1 MSRQSSDEIRRISQK
16 LDQQCRRVVDLL
28 DACVDRLSRREG
40 GPDAALA
47 RAEEEID
54 REEVVLEEECFRIV
68 ALHQPVGTDLRT
80 LATVLRANG
89 DLERAAD
96 HATNVL
102 RMLPT
107 LPPEPH
113 VPQAIHLLGRKVVEA
128 MRLSCKA
135 LVVCDPVL
143 AREVIA
149 GDKLIDSLELAT
161 DKAARTLAVDH
172 PELVD
177 AAFRLSRVAHELE
190 RVADLAKNL
199 AEDVL
204 YLKTGDIVRH
214 QNLEERR

>member
-1 MSRQSSDEIRRISQK
+1 MSRQSSDEIRRITQK
-16 LDQQCRRVVDLL
+16 LDDQCRRVVDLL
-28 DACVDRLSRREG
+28 DACVARLSHPDRG
-40 GPDAALA
+40 GDDELALA
-47 RAEEEID
+47 EEVID

-102 RMLPT
+102 RMVPT
-107 LPPEPH
+107 LPPSAH
-113 VPQAIHLLGRKVVEA
+113 VPQSLHLLGTKVVEA
-128 MRLSCKA
+128 MRLSCRA
-135 LVVCDPVL
+135 LVSCDPAI

-149 GDKLIDSLELAT
+149 ADRLIDTLEQAS
-161 DKAARTLAVDH
+161 DRAARTLAVEH
-172 PELVD
+172 PAMVD
-177 AAFRLSRVAHELE
+177 SAFRLSRVAHELE

-214 QNLEERR
+214 QDLA